1 MTARSVGENMTER
14 IREAVM
20 QRWDE
25 QVAFMQRLVRIPSV
39 TGHEGE
45 AQEAVAAT
53 MAGLGLEVDFWEPD
67 PAALAPYALHA
78 GEHTTFAGRPNV
90 VGGARGSGSGRSLIL
105 NAHIDT
111 VDPGDPSRWRHE
123 PFGGVIEHERL
134 YGRGSC
140 DMKAGLATNL
150 FALAAVRDAGVPLAG
165 DVIVQSVISEEDGG
179 AGTLAAILR
188 GYTAD
193 AAIIT
198 EPTNLAVI
206 PAQGGSLVFRIHVQG
221 KSAHACVRNE
231 GVSAIEKFF
240 PIYQALMSF
249 EAERNASITH
259 PLYRDIANKIPIN
272 VGIVQAGNWPS
283 SVPES
288 LIAEGRAGLVPGEDL
303 DAFRQQF
310 VDVICRVAEADP
322 WLREHLPTVEWFS
335 GQFAPAEI
343 PADAPLVRL
352 LQHAHHRATGTP
364 ARIDAATYG
373 ADMRHFLL
381 FGHTPCVMY
390 GAGDVRLAHYTD
402 ESVPLADVKAA
413 TVTVALAI
421 AEWCGDLEH

>member
-1 MTARSVGENMTER
+1 
-14 IREAVM
+14 
-20 QRWDE
+20 
-25 QVAFMQRLVRIPSV
+25 
-39 TGHEGE
+39 
-45 AQEAVAAT
+45 
-53 MAGLGLEVDFWEPD
+53 
-67 PAALAPYALHA
+67 
-78 GEHTTFAGRPNV
+78 
-90 VGGARGSGSGRSLIL
+90 
-105 NAHIDT
+105 
-111 VDPGDPSRWRHE
+111 
-123 PFGGVIEHERL
+123 
-134 YGRGSC
+134 
-140 DMKAGLATNL
+140 MKAGLATNL

-165 DVIVQSVISEEDGG
+165 DVIVQCVIAEEDGG

-188 GYTAD
+188 GYTAG

-221 KSAHACVRNE
+221 MSAHACVRNE
-231 GVSAIEKFF
+231 GVSALEKFF

-259 PLYRDIANKIPIN
+259 PLYASIANKIPIN
-272 VGIVQAGNWPS
+272 IGIVHAGNWPS

-288 LIAEGRAGLVPGEDL
+288 LVAEGRAGLVPGEDL
-303 DAFRQQF
+303 DTFRQQF
-310 VDVICRVAEADP
+310 TGVIRRVADGDP
-322 WLREHLPTVEWFS
+322 WLREHPPVVEWFS

-343 PADAPLVRL
+343 PIDAPLVSL
-352 LQHAHHRATGTP
+352 LKRAHHLATGTP
-364 ARIDAATYG
+364 ARLDAATYG

-413 TVTVALAI
+413 TLTVALAI
-421 AEWCGDLEH
+421 ADWCGDPRR

>member
-1 MTARSVGENMTER
+1 MTARASRGDWIARTRDALMR
-14 IREAVM
+14 
-20 QRWDE
+20 RWDE
-25 QVAFMQRLVRIPSV
+25 QVDFMQQLVRIPSV
-39 TGHEGE
+39 TGHEGK
-45 AQEAVAAT
+45 AQQAVAAK
-53 MAGLGLEVDFWEPD
+53 MADLGLDVDVWEPD
-67 PAALAPYALHA
+67 PAALAPYSLHV
-78 GEHTTFAGRPNV
+78 GEHTTFADRPNV
-90 VGGARGSGSGRSLIL
+90 VGVARGSGSGRSLIL

-111 VDPGDPSRWRHE
+111 VDPGDPGRWRHD
-123 PFGGVIEHERL
+123 PFAGVVENERL
-134 YGRGSC
+134 FGRGSC

-165 DVIVQSVISEEDGG
+165 DVIVESVIAEEDGG

-198 EPTNLAVI
+198 EPTNLAII

-231 GVSAIEKFF
+231 GVSAFEQFF
-240 PIYQALMSF
+240 PIYRALMAF

-259 PLYRDIANKIPIN
+259 PLYAGIANKIPIN
-272 VGIVQAGNWPS
+272 VGIVHAGNWPS

-288 LIAEGRAGLVPGEDL
+288 LVAEGRAGLVPGEDL
-303 DAFRQQF
+303 DTFRQQF
-310 VDVICRVAEADP
+310 AEVIRRVADADP
-322 WLREHLPTVEWFS
+322 WLREHPPVVEWFS
-335 GQFAPAEI
+335 GQFAPAEV
-343 PADAPLVRL
+343 PVDAPLVGLLKRAHRL
-352 LQHAHHRATGTP
+352 ATGTP
-364 ARIDAATYG
+364 ERLDAATYG

-402 ESVPLADVKAA
+402 ESVALADVKAA
-413 TVTVALAI
+413 TLTVALAI
-421 AEWCGDLEH
+421 ADWCGDQHH